1 MNKTVKKAC
10 SMLMASIAAFSLIT
24 TVTFKNVIFAEE
36 TTGSVQKVTTE
47 DVSVTDGVEEN
58 TRVDMGDKETPT
70 TNEEKVTENMEN
82 ITTVETIENESTMP
96 HKLTEEEMAEINH
109 KNTQYGM
116 KVTSGNLPWYV
127 KLVVEETNI
136 QPFQEALDNG
146 DVEYA
151 AEYYEDID
159 WEDEDIEDR
168 EPEQW
173 DYDEDTEDD
182 IDEADYDEE
191 NYEEDDIE
199 DADELDDDSDWD
211 EDLDDENEDDDYP
224 QDKMVVAFKISFF
237 DTKENKEYII
247 PENEKIKISIDT
259 ENENYTIDD
268 EIYNLEEY
276 RFSMLKMLEN
286 GFVEI
291 LYNEDD
297 TYDNVYEEEDT
308 DGEGVEESAG
318 ATDSVLPFYI
328 TESGE
333 YGVALLTNIYYC
345 ETAKCSGTRV
355 DEVDSNMVKRSD
367 KISPKTGIKM
377 NLLWGAEAVSI
388 LLMSAAA
395 ANLIRRKQEEK

>member
-47 DVSVTDGVEEN
+47 DISVTDGVEEN
-58 TRVDMGDKETPT
+58 TTVDMGDKETPT

-237 DTKENKEYII
+237 DTKENRKYII
-247 PENEKIKISIDT
+247 PENEKITLSIDT
-259 ENENYTIDD
+259 GNENYRVDD
-268 EIYNLEEY
+268 EAYHEY
-276 RFSMLKMLEN
+276 QLSMLKLLEN
-286 GFVEI
+286 GSVEI
-291 LYNEDD
+291 LYKEN
-297 TYDNVYEEEDT
+297 NVYDEEYEYDEDEAENINET
-308 DGEGVEESAG
+308 NADFSFG
-318 ATDSVLPFYI
+318 I

-333 YGVALLTNIYYC
+333 YGVALLSYLAENTSV
-345 ETAKCSGTRV
+345 SGKANGMDI
-355 DEVDSNMVKRSD
+355 DEKADVK
-367 KISPKTGIKM
+367 SPKTGIQMK
-377 NLLWGAEAVSI
+377 LLWGAETVSI
-388 LLMSAAA
+388 LLMGAAV
-395 ANLIRRKQEEK
+395 ANLLQRKREEK